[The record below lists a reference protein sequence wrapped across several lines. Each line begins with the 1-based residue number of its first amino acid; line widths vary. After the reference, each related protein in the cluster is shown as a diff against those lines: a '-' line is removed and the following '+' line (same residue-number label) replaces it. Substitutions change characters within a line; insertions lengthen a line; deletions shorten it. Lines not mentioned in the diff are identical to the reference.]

1 MSGSLTLSILSPER
15 KLVQQVAV
23 KQVVLPGSE
32 GQIEILPGHAAMIGT
47 LETGL
52 FRFELD
58 TGGSTLGV
66 ISSGFFEVQEGGG
79 VQVLAETLEL
89 DREIDV
95 ARARKAQQLAEETL
109 REAELDPHRFN
120 KYQLKLQRALIRQR
134 IGLG

>member
-1 MSGSLTLSILSPER
+1 MSGSLTLSVLSPER

-32 GQIEILPGHAAMIGT
+32 GQIEILPGHAAMVGT

-52 FRFELD
+52 FRFELE

-66 ISSGFFEVQEGGG
+66 ISSGFFEVQSGGQ

-109 REAELDPHRFN
+109 READLDPHRFN
-120 KYQLKLQRALIRQR
+120 KYQLKLQRALVRQR
-134 IGLG
+134 IGMG